1 MFSVLTC
8 IPPLKT
14 WIKHENVG
22 VWTHLMWILE
32 EWKVEDEL
40 LVVGL
45 MLQNSHSFGYVAVTK
60 ISQQKCKKKGSL
72 LTVLN
77 Q

>member
-32 EWKVEDEL
+32 EWKFEDEEL
-40 LVVGL
+40 LGVGL
-45 MLQNSHSFGYVAVTK
+45 MLQNSHCFGYVAITK
-60 ISQQKCKKKGSL
+60 TLQQKSKKKGS
-72 LTVLN
+72 
-77 Q
+77 

>member
-1 MFSVLTC
+1 
-8 IPPLKT
+8 
-14 WIKHENVG
+14 
-22 VWTHLMWILE
+22 MWILE

-60 ISQQKCKKKGSL
+60 ISQQKSKKKGSL